1 MVLHPT
7 AWKRPYPPAEDERPG
22 FVFMAALDYDF
33 HDFLRT
39 SRIGFRLY
47 KNNFADCDGAPRPYR
62 DCGDRLLILSAC
74 LRLLHDQGNVENGLF
89 VGNVQA
95 QVNKYVP
102 RIGDFRTTIED
113 VGALIREISEDGK
126 PPWES
131 LAQSEEDLG
140 ELEKLSSAMR
150 KQNRSIHNILVLD
163 RMLDTNRAL
172 EILDCGMTRPL
183 AELPG
188 SMAGQMASL
197 GITDDEGRFRCS
209 VPVVNQTY
217 DDDVVSPI
225 SPHVLSAHMPNQ
237 KESSIWGSDVKYS
250 GTGVGL
256 HLGRP
261 TRRQSTTNQDFYGI
275 HRTNSMSNSSDT
287 GRSQSGSSSR
297 NTSTQTLDS
306 PGNSSPANSP
316 TYYVSHTGGANS
328 AFRDRDKVRYDEI
341 AQISGMRIQP
351 ALSSRSSDSPTN
363 LSADFA
369 PHSPPMGFQA
379 RGIAELGSGSG
390 SIRTSRRPLSS
401 TGSTGSA
408 PLHPL
413 VTPNQQ
419 PSHHYESPVHSPRET
434 SRQRQRDSSY
444 SDGSNGHS
452 SEFGRPSQT
461 TLAYGRDS
469 SAGPSSRGLE
479 FSPPSGVPRRN
490 SELAAILNAS
500 NRGSEYESNARPRQ
514 NLDIHESFHPRQGS
528 RNNSFALA
536 QDIYADAP
544 FSPDTFGLDLSGRPQ
559 RPASISSRDSR
570 GEETL
575 KPGES
580 LIYHGKPLSSN
591 VIEGSYDS
599 SELRVY
605 KNSLND
611 VYRFVTTLV
620 DDNGVTISTSQQHFR
635 PRELE
640 LVPEYGYDPK
650 ALPVLWFRE
659 VEDVNKIRRPLDIM
673 PEKEVPA
680 LPVYSFR
687 SVPEMLDFQS
697 AMLSEIC
704 YLDIE
709 TVRFVRLKGSAKETR
724 RIDNTRVQL
733 WHPAPSDKRQ
743 IDDAASFVTVGTTRT
758 HANPEIMRLK
768 WSRMVI
774 YLGRS
779 NDFVTVF
786 ITDDITI
793 RQSKKSNTLVF
804 EPTKYTGRAL
814 FKSRDGVKA
823 KVVGGGRK
831 KGGVR
836 LDMKGLRPDEE
847 ENFPM
852 FRTFEIEFEDAESQV
867 RFLSVWD
874 QLIQERRRMRS
885 IIERRRRLAEERVL
899 LGGGGN

>member
-1 MVLHPT
+1 
-7 AWKRPYPPAEDERPG
+7 
-22 FVFMAALDYDF
+22 MASLDYDF

-47 KNNFADCDGAPRPYR
+47 KNNFADCDGAPRAYR
-62 DCGDRLLILSAC
+62 DCGERLLVLSAL
-74 LRLLHDQGNVENGLF
+74 LRLLHDQGTVENGLF

-113 VGALIREISEDGK
+113 IGALIREISEDGK

-131 LAQSEEDLG
+131 FAQSEEDFG
-140 ELEKLSSAMR
+140 ELEKLSSSMR
-150 KQNRSIHNILVLD
+150 KQNRSIHTILVLD
-163 RMLDTNRAL
+163 RTLDAHRAL

-183 AELPG
+183 VELPG
-188 SMAGQMASL
+188 SMADQMASL
-197 GITDDEGRFRCS
+197 GLTDDDGQFRGS
-209 VPVVNQTY
+209 VSTASREAY
-217 DDDVVSPI
+217 DDGAVSPL
-225 SPHVLSAHMPNQ
+225 SPHVLHMPNQ
-237 KESSIWGSDVKYS
+237 KESSIWGPDVKFI
-250 GTGVGL
+250 GTGLGL
-256 HLGRP
+256 HRSGRRP
-261 TRRQSTTNQDFYGI
+261 SAVNHQDFYGI

-316 TYYVSHTGGANS
+316 TYYVSHTGGGNGIS
-328 AFRDRDKVRYDEI
+328 RDGDKVRYDEI
-341 AQISGMRIQP
+341 ARISGMRIQP
-351 ALSSRSSDSPTN
+351 ALSNRSSDSPTN
-363 LSADFA
+363 PSSEFA
-369 PHSPPMGFQA
+369 PHSPPMGFHA
-379 RGIAELGSGSG
+379 RGVAELGSSTGSMR
-390 SIRTSRRPLSS
+390 IPRRPLSS

-408 PLHPL
+408 PLIPL

-419 PSHHYESPVHSPRET
+419 SSHHYESPVHSPRET

-452 SEFGRPSQT
+452 SESGRPSQT
-461 TLAYGRDS
+461 SLTYGRDS
-469 SAGPSSRGLE
+469 SAGPSSRGIE
-479 FSPPSGVPRRN
+479 FSPPGAPPRRN
-490 SELAAILNAS
+490 SEIAAILNA
-500 NRGSEYESNARPRQ
+500 NRGSDSDTSLRNAR
-514 NLDIHESFHPRQGS
+514 FGS
-528 RNNSFALA
+528 RQNSFAIA
-536 QDIYADAP
+536 PETYGDAP
-544 FSPDTFGLDLSGRPQ
+544 FSPDTYGLDLPVREQ
-559 RPASISSRDSR
+559 RPASIASRDSR

-580 LIYHGKPLSSN
+580 LIYHGKPLISH
-591 VIEGSYDS
+591 VIEGAYDP

-605 KNSLND
+605 KNALND
-611 VYRFVTTLV
+611 VYRFVTSLV
-620 DDNGVTISTSQQHFR
+620 DETGVTVSTSQQHFR

-650 ALPVLWFRE
+650 ALPILWFRE
-659 VEDVNKIRRPLDIM
+659 VEDVNKIRRPLEIM

-680 LPVYSFR
+680 LPVFSFR
-687 SVPEMLDFQS
+687 TVPEMLDFQS
-697 AMLSEIC
+697 AMLSEVC

-733 WHPAPSDKRQ
+733 WHPAPSDKRT

-768 WSRMVI
+768 WSRMII

-793 RQSKKSNTLVF
+793 RQSKKGNTLVF

-836 LDMKGLRPDEE
+836 LDMKGLRPDDE

-899 LGGGGN
+899 HGGGGN

>member
-1 MVLHPT
+1 
-7 AWKRPYPPAEDERPG
+7 
-22 FVFMAALDYDF
+22 
-33 HDFLRT
+33 
-39 SRIGFRLY
+39 
-47 KNNFADCDGAPRPYR
+47 
-62 DCGDRLLILSAC
+62 
-74 LRLLHDQGNVENGLF
+74 
-89 VGNVQA
+89 
-95 QVNKYVP
+95 
-102 RIGDFRTTIED
+102 
-113 VGALIREISEDGK
+113 
-126 PPWES
+126 
-131 LAQSEEDLG
+131 
-140 ELEKLSSAMR
+140 
-150 KQNRSIHNILVLD
+150 
-163 RMLDTNRAL
+163 
-172 EILDCGMTRPL
+172 
-183 AELPG
+183 
-188 SMAGQMASL
+188 MASL
-197 GITDDEGRFRCS
+197 GLTDDDGRFRGS
-209 VPVVNQTY
+209 VSTPSQGPY
-217 DDDVVSPI
+217 DDAPVSPI
-225 SPHVLSAHMPNQ
+225 SPHVLGAHMPNQ
-237 KESSIWGSDVKYS
+237 KESSMWGPDVKYIGS
-250 GTGVGL
+250 GIKI
-256 HLGRP
+256 HQAN
-261 TRRQSTTNQDFYGI
+261 RRQSTNNHQGFYGI

-287 GRSQSGSSSR
+287 GRSQSDGSSR

-316 TYYVSHTGGANS
+316 TYYVSHTGNGNA
-328 AFRDRDKVRYDEI
+328 ALRDTSKDKVRSDEFAHI
-341 AQISGMRIQP
+341 NSKRIQP

-363 LSADFA
+363 LSSDFA
-369 PHSPPMGFQA
+369 PHSPPTGFQNRA
-379 RGIAELGSGSG
+379 IAELGSSSG
-390 SIRTSRRPLSS
+390 SMRIPRRPLSS
-401 TGSTGSA
+401 TGSTGSG

-419 PSHHYESPVHSPRET
+419 SSHHYDSPVHSPRET

-452 SEFGRPSQT
+452 SESGRPSQT
-461 TLAYGRDS
+461 SLNYGRDS
-469 SAGPSSRGLE
+469 SAGPSSRGIE
-479 FSPPSGVPRRN
+479 FVPPGPPRRN
-490 SELAAILNAS
+490 SEIAAMYAPLRS
-500 NRGSEYESNARPRQ
+500 SDYETSVRPRRDH
-514 NLDIHESFHPRQGS
+514 DIQEHFSPRLGGRS
-528 RNNSFALA
+528 NSFAITPDA
-536 QDIYADAP
+536 FGEVAP
-544 FSPDTFGLDLSGRPQ
+544 FSPDTFGLDLSAREH
-559 RPASISSRDSR
+559 RPASIASRDSR

-580 LIYHGKPLSSN
+580 LIYHGKPLFST
-591 VIEGSYDS
+591 VLEGNYDPC
-599 SELRVY
+599 ELRVY
-605 KNSLND
+605 KNSLNE
-611 VYRFVTTLV
+611 VYRFVTSLV
-620 DDNGVTISTSQQHFR
+620 DDNGVSVSTSQQHFK

-650 ALPVLWFRE
+650 ALPILWFRE
-659 VEDVNKIRRPLDIM
+659 VEDVNKIRRPLEIM

-687 SVPEMLDFQS
+687 SVPDMLDFQS
-697 AMLSEIC
+697 AMLSETC

-733 WHPAPSDKRQ
+733 WHPAPSDKRT

-793 RQSKKSNTLVF
+793 RQSKKGNTLVF

-836 LDMKGLRPDEE
+836 LDLKGLRPDDE

-852 FRTFEIEFEDAESQV
+852 FKTFEIEFEDAESQV

-874 QLIQERRRMRS
+874 QLIQERRRMRG

-899 LGGGGN
+899 HGGGGN